1 MLELSLRSGQVVA
14 FDGRVVEV
22 FGAGQASRR
31 FHIAQLGTI
40 EEVEA
45 ADGART
51 LELDEG
57 AVTLAFAREEA
68 RACAR
73 LVAAFADARAA
84 LGRLDSC

>member
-22 FGAGQASRR
+22 FGARRASRR
-31 FHIAQLGTI
+31 FHIAQLGPI

-45 ADGART
+45 PDGSRT

-57 AVTLAFAREEA
+57 AVMLEFAREEA
-68 RACAR
+68 PACAR

-84 LGRLDSC
+84 LGRLGSC